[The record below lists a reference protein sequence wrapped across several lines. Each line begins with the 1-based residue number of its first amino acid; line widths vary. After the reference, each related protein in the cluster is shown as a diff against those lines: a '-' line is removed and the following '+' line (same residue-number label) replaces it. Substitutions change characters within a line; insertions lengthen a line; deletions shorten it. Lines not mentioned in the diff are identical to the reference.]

1 MGAQASD
8 KASQELTD
16 ETRGTVD
23 KQKRRG
29 HGERKKEAR
38 RYNKRHRQS
47 FSSKRVICCQWEVNV
62 SNYK

>member
-29 HGERKKEAR
+29 HGEREKERSKKVQEETQA
-38 RYNKRHRQS
+38 
-47 FSSKRVICCQWEVNV
+47 IL
-62 SNYK
+62 